1 MNNYLLGAIGIAAVG
16 LGYSSMSLKKVG
28 KTHTMPDGTIMK
40 GATHKSEDD
49 DCGCHKKRAE
59 ARVTRGQEVFN
70 SELTQDMSGSST
82 DLSRLNPVEVAGSED
97 VYGAESNAPTL
108 SNYNTEYVNMNPLD
122 YQTPTA
128 FSDYSGYASQP
139 FWDQANDMLPEY
151 RYAMPWS
158 SSYLPV
164 NEWRPNDQQGYP
176 AGPLPLDERT
186 RSMNYKTWQRS

>member
-1 MNNYLLGAIGIAAVG
+1 MYLDDKVLIGALGIVALGIGYNSISIKKAADE
-16 LGYSSMSLKKVG
+16 SK
-28 KTHTMPDGTIMK
+28 DG
-40 GATHKSEDD
+40 
-49 DCGCHKKRAE
+49 DCGCHKKAE

-70 SELTQDMSGSST
+70 SELNQDMSGASA
-82 DLSRLNPVEVAGSED
+82 DLSRLNPVEVSGSED
-97 VYGAESNAPTL
+97 VYGAESSAPTL

-128 FSDYSGYASQP
+128 FSQYSGYASQP

-158 SSYLPV
+158 SSYLPL

-186 RSMNYKTWQRS
+186 RSMNYRTWQRS

>member
-16 LGYSSMSLKKVG
+16 LGYSSMSLKKVE
-28 KTHTMPDGTIMK
+28 
-40 GATHKSEDD
+40 AEDD

-108 SNYNTEYVNMNPLD
+108 
-122 YQTPTA
+122 
-128 FSDYSGYASQP
+128 
-139 FWDQANDMLPEY
+139 
-151 RYAMPWS
+151 
-158 SSYLPV
+158 
-164 NEWRPNDQQGYP
+164 
-176 AGPLPLDERT
+176 
-186 RSMNYKTWQRS
+186 